1 MSVAPKYLLDASAL
15 LALIQNEDGADRV
28 AAVLDKSCIHAVN
41 LVEVVRKLVQKGLH
55 IAEATALLSDLH
67 LDVIEELYEKQA
79 YQMGNPA
86 WQSVSLGDV
95 VCLLVGQFY
104 EHTIV
109 TADRRWSKLEGVS
122 QEIVQIRPAES

>member
-1 MSVAPKYLLDASAL
+1 MSVRREYLLDASAL
-15 LALIQNEDGADRV
+15 LALIQNEEG
-28 AAVLDKSCIHAVN
+28 AAVVAEVLDNSTIHAVN
-41 LVEVVRKLVQKGLH
+41 LVEVARKLVQKGLH
-55 IAEATALLSDLH
+55 AAEATALLSDLH

-95 VCLLVGQFY
+95 VCLSAGHFY

-109 TADRRWSKLEGVS
+109 TADRRWSNLHGVR
-122 QEIVQIRPAES
+122 QKIIQIR

>member
-1 MSVAPKYLLDASAL
+1 MSVRPKYLLDASAL
-15 LALIQNEDGADRV
+15 LALIQNEEGAGVV
-28 AAVLDKSCIHAVN
+28 AEVLDNSTIHAVN
-41 LVEVVRKLVQKGLH
+41 LVEVARKLVQKGLH
-55 IAEATALLSDLH
+55 AAEATALLSDLH

-95 VCLLVGQFY
+95 VCLSTGHFY

-109 TADRRWSKLEGVS
+109 TADRRWLKLDGVR
-122 QEIVQIRPAES
+122 QEIIQIR